1 MEDEIV
7 DDGFSWTCNGC
18 RTAFTGSWDE
28 DSEQEIDL
36 PAVSVY
42 EGDGEEIH
50 LCETCLAASGIHD
63 PRHAEDFLRAISIR
77 RPNA

>member
-1 MEDEIV
+1 MEHEMV

-18 RTAFTGSWDE
+18 RTAFTGRWDE

-36 PAVSVY
+36 PAVSVIDD
-42 EGDGEEIH
+42 DGEEIH
-50 LCETCLAASGIHD
+50 LCESCLAACGIHD
-63 PRHAEDFLRAISIR
+63 PREAAEFLRVIAKQ